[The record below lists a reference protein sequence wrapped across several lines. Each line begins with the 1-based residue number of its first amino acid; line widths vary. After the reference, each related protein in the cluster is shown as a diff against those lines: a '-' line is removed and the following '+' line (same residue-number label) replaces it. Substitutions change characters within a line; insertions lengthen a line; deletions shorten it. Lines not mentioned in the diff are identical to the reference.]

1 MILILKLAKTLTQV
15 QLNIFRKIDEN
26 RQNKE
31 MRSTNNNQLGKEE
44 HRVSENK
51 NSLIKIYRCI
61 ISSPC
66 DSEPP
71 DPGTAHPQPG
81 YERGH

>member
-1 MILILKLAKTLTQV
+1 MQRQNLQSREKETVDVYLQMILIFKLAKTLTQV
-15 QLNIFRKIDEN
+15 ELNIFRKIDEN

-31 MRSTNNNQLGKEE
+31 MRSTNNNQLDKEE

-61 ISSPC
+61 KSI
-66 DSEPP
+66 
-71 DPGTAHPQPG
+71 
-81 YERGH
+81 

>member
-15 QLNIFRKIDEN
+15 ELNIFRKIDEN

-51 NSLIKIYRCI
+51 KFNKNIQMYQKFTL
-61 ISSPC
+61 
-66 DSEPP
+66 
-71 DPGTAHPQPG
+71 
-81 YERGH
+81 